1 MASEQEEDLDWDT
14 ELGSASEDEMPTSL
28 GEDNQLRP
36 GLIQIFNES
45 SNAEGTV
52 GADEIFKMVAALS
65 SKHPEVTW
73 FDCDVKMAKTI
84 SEALDADGNGTVE
97 VDEWVAWML
106 RGASRP
112 ALERAKF
119 AAHSTTFMLLTKFL
133 EAVSIVSK
141 KLTLTSKTKK

>member
-1 MASEQEEDLDWDT
+1 MTA
-14 ELGSASEDEMPTSL
+14 SL

-73 FDCDVKMAKTI
+73 FDTTSNRRCLVNNE
-84 SEALDADGNGTVE
+84 SNG
-97 VDEWVAWML
+97 D
-106 RGASRP
+106 
-112 ALERAKF
+112 
-119 AAHSTTFMLLTKFL
+119 
-133 EAVSIVSK
+133 
-141 KLTLTSKTKK
+141 